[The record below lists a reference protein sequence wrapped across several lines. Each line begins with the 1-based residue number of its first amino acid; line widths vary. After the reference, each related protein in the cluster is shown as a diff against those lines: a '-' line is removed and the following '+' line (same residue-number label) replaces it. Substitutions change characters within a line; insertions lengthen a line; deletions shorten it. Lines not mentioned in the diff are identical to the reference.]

1 MNESEK
7 TPADAELGALGR
19 WSQRKRRAARG
30 ESLADEP
37 AAEAAEP
44 IASEDVAVP
53 EPAQIELTDA
63 DMPPIETID
72 AQTDLSGFFSPK
84 VSETLRRDALRR
96 YFHLPDV
103 HVVDRMNEY
112 DADYSSFLPLGD
124 LVPEEMKRK
133 LAYEAERLSKQ
144 LLDGGET
151 EGAAAAAS
159 ENEAGGAAPA
169 DDRPRVAAVEPNDEG
184 ETGA

>member
-7 TPADAELGALGR
+7 TPKDDESSALGR

-30 ESLADEP
+30 ELLEDEP
-37 AAEAAEP
+37 TVETAKP
-44 IASEDVAVP
+44 TASEDAAVP
-53 EPAQIELTDA
+53 EPAQVELTDA

-103 HVVDRMNEY
+103 HIVDRMNEY

-133 LAYEAERLSKQ
+133 LAYEAERLGKQ
-144 LLDGGET
+144 LLEGGEAD
-151 EGAAAAAS
+151 AAAVSAGQ
-159 ENEAGGAAPA
+159 EEAGGATS
-169 DDRPRVAAVEPNDEG
+169 DDGRQNIAAVDTHDDG